1 VGSLYQFMLQKLF
14 LFFCFHIF
22 FVYLGL
28 QPLRMFQLG
37 VAVESMWP
45 LSLKSYA
52 AMVKNWRIRGN
63 QILLSWSQLWKKWKY
78 STYSWPKKEGWIRV
92 KSTLRNSFKKY
103 FDLIKLPKN
112 HTNLKVPKSMQEYI
126 YKTKARRNFF
136 IAHF

>member
-1 VGSLYQFMLQKLF
+1 
-14 LFFCFHIF
+14 
-22 FVYLGL
+22 
-28 QPLRMFQLG
+28 
-37 VAVESMWP
+37 
-45 LSLKSYA
+45 
-52 AMVKNWRIRGN
+52 
-63 QILLSWSQLWKKWKY
+63 
-78 STYSWPKKEGWIRV
+78 V